1 MRLKLTSGKAS
12 QHQGTNTAE
21 ALYNRH
27 APGLLSLC
35 LRYCGKVEDAED
47 VLHDGFIKIIQKL
60 GTFKQREE
68 GSLEGWMKRIMVNT
82 ALNHLRDH
90 SKEKMFVDI
99 EPMVER
105 LNEPDDEHWLENLAG
120 RMTVEEVMGLLLELP
135 SGYRTVFNLYAI
147 ESYSHKE
154 IAGMLSI
161 SENTSKSQLSKA
173 RVMLRKKIH
182 ERIST
187 QEVQYG

>member
-12 QHQGTNTAE
+12 QHPGTNTAE

-35 LRYCGKVEDAED
+35 MRYCGKLEDAED
-47 VLHDGFIKIIQKL
+47 VLHDGFIKIIQKID
-60 GTFKQREE
+60 TFKQREE

-120 RMTVEEVMGLLLELP
+120 KMTVEEVMGLLLELP

-173 RVMLRKKIH
+173 RVMLKKKIH